1 MGNLIYGT
9 KSSDTSVLEEIFSTN
24 GALHVQDNS
33 GQNGVIMLTDTTAVT
48 GNFRAI
54 YVLADAVFSTLTSDI
69 TKNGTSTAAVA
80 ADFGT
85 VYQGTTLYGKF
96 TAVTLTSGK
105 VILYK

>member
-1 MGNLIYGT
+1 MI
-9 KSSDTSVLEEIFSTN
+9 SVIEQQAESATLSM
-24 GALHVQDNS
+24 A
-33 GQNGVIMLTDTTAVT
+33 GQNGAIIVTDTTAIT

-54 YVLADAVFSTLTSDI
+54 YVLADTIFATLTSDI
-69 TKNGTSTAAVA
+69 TKNGSVTAAVA

-85 VYQGTTLYGKF
+85 VPTGTTLYGKF